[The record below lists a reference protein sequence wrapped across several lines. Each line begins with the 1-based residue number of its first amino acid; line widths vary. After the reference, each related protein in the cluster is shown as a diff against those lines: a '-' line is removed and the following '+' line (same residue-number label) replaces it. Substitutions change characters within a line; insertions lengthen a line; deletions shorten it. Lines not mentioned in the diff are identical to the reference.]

1 MRPTVRPLATAALTL
16 LAACGSITDPT
27 GPDALARKTPQPPRP
42 ARTPVLFVH
51 GWNSSASVWTT
62 MIGRFKKDGWLSSEL
77 AAFSYNTAQSNAT
90 TADIIAQKVDSI
102 RGATGAPQVVI
113 VGHSMGTL
121 SARYYIRNVAGA
133 DAKVAA
139 LVSLGGANHGTNTAI
154 FCLQTSCREMTPG
167 STFLTNLNSTDET
180 WSTPRYATWR
190 SPCDEVIN
198 PRDSAMLD
206 GALNTLTACLQ
217 HSQLHEDAT
226 VYGQVRDWMTQPT
239 GAAILAAR

>member
-1 MRPTVRPLATAALTL
+1 MRHPVRPLATAALTL

-27 GPDALARKTPQPPRP
+27 GPDALARKAPPRP

-90 TADIIAQKVDSI
+90 TAGLIAQKVDSI
-102 RGATGAPQVVI
+102 RGATGASQVVI

-121 SARYYIRNVAGA
+121 SARYYIRNMDGA

-139 LVSLGGANHGTNTAI
+139 LVSLGGANHGTNTAV
-154 FCLQTSCREMTPG
+154 FCLQTSCREMIPG
-167 STFLTNLNSTDET
+167 STFLTSLNSTDET

-198 PRDSAMLD
+198 PRDSALLD

-226 VYGQVRDWMTQPT
+226 VYAQVRDWMTQPT
-239 GAAILAAR
+239 GAALIAAR